1 MVSVIIPAYNE
12 ENTIENVLKA
22 VVESNAGDEV
32 IVVSD
37 GSTDMTAEIAK
48 KYAKVIELKKNVGK
62 GGAVKKGVEAAQGDV
77 ILMLDADLIGL
88 KKEHI
93 IDLLQPVLRGE
104 ADMTIG
110 LFANGRFST
119 DFAQIVA
126 PQLSGQRA
134 LKRSIIESISSLDA
148 TKYGIEIALTKYA
161 RRYKIKVKNV
171 YLKDLTHVMK
181 EEKLGFIPGVKAR
194 IKMYWDIIRCI
205 SSP

>member
-1 MVSVIIPAYNE
+1 MVSIIIPAYNE
-12 ENTIENVLKA
+12 ENTIENVLKV

-37 GSTDMTAEIAK
+37 GSTDKTADIARR
-48 KYAKVIELKKNVGK
+48 YAKVIELERNLGK
-62 GGAVKKGVEAAQGDV
+62 GGAVKKGVEAARGDI

-88 KKEHI
+88 TKEHI
-93 IDLLQPVLRGE
+93 FDLLRPVLDGE

-110 LFANGRFST
+110 LFSSGRFST
-119 DFAQIVA
+119 DFAQVVA

-134 LKRSIIESISSLDA
+134 LKRFIIEDISALDA

-161 RRYKIKVKNV
+161 RRSRIKVKNV
-171 YLKDLTHVMK
+171 YLKNLTHVMK

>member
-1 MVSVIIPAYNE
+1 MVSIIIPAYNE
-12 ENTIENVLKA
+12 ENTIENVLKV

-37 GSTDMTAEIAK
+37 GSTDKTADISRR
-48 KYAKVIELKKNVGK
+48 YAKVIELEKNLGK
-62 GGAVKKGVEAAQGDV
+62 GGAIKKGVEAAQGDI

-93 IDLLQPVLRGE
+93 FDLLRPVLDGE

-110 LFANGRFST
+110 LFSSGRFST
-119 DFAQIVA
+119 DFAQVVA

-134 LKRSIIESISSLDA
+134 LKRFIIEDISALDA

-161 RRYKIKVKNV
+161 RRSRIKVKNV
-171 YLKDLTHVMK
+171 YLKNLTHVMK